1 MTGLLLDTHVWL
13 WYLTGSDRLPA
24 GLRKAIGATAAE
36 RWLSPISVWE
46 LGWLVRAGRIRL
58 HDDDTYRGW
67 CERALAA
74 LPVNEATVSAEVSI
88 TAQEMRLGHRDPADH
103 LIAAT
108 ALVYDLTL
116 LTLDGRLTRISGL
129 KTKSR

>member
-1 MTGLLLDTHVWL
+1 MTGILLDTHVWL

-24 GLRKAIGATAAE
+24 GLRKAIGAPTAE

-46 LGWLVRAGRIRL
+46 LGWLVRANRIRL
-58 HDDDTYRGW
+58 QDDTYRDW
-67 CERALAA
+67 CDRALAA
-74 LPVNEATVSAEVSI
+74 LPVNEAMVSAEVSI

-108 ALVYDLTL
+108 AIVYDLTL
-116 LTLDGRLTRISGL
+116 LTIDGRLTRISGL